1 MENTLLL
8 GFLGSLVAGL
18 LTAVGALPVLLGKTP
33 SRGFRDLALGFAAG
47 VMLAFQP
54 SFPSRCG
61 TESKSR
67 SRHVNTWKK
76 ISSVPL

>member
-47 VMLAFQP
+47 VMLAA
-54 SFPSRCG
+54 SFLR
-61 TESKSR
+61 K
-67 SRHVNTWKK
+67 
-76 ISSVPL
+76 

>member
-8 GFLGSLVAGL
+8 GFLGSLIAGL

-47 VMLAFQP
+47 VILSRWP
-54 SFPSRCG
+54 SARRDCLCG
-61 TESKSR
+61 YFVR
-67 SRHVNTWKK
+67 DGRDCAA
-76 ISSVPL
+76 